1 MNISNLIRDE
11 DGGAYT
17 LSYMMA
23 IPVLA
28 LLLCV
33 IVETTL
39 MMSAKVGTVYAAYS
53 GARTGVVWS
62 SASRS
67 RSDADDRIREAAIK
81 SFVPF
86 ASSTKA
92 SGGSVTTVDSA
103 KYAKSYAEFAKT
115 PVAKGYVQSK
125 FENAASLIKVTSS
138 GSPSK
143 FDSPMTVTVEY
154 RFQFRLPG
162 IGKLFGEV
170 GPNGDYY
177 VPLES
182 TVTLQNEG
190 PQNSSQ
196 TLGIGY
202 GTFQ

>member
-1 MNISNLIRDE
+1 MNISNLIHDE

-23 IPVLA
+23 IPVLV

-33 IVETTL
+33 VVETTL
-39 MMSAKVGTVYAAYS
+39 MMSAKVGTVFAAYS
-53 GARTGVVWS
+53 GVRTGVVWS
-62 SASRS
+62 SASRNW
-67 RSDADDRIREAAIK
+67 SDAEDRIREAAIR

-86 ASSTKA
+86 AAGTKP
-92 SGGSVTTVDSA
+92 SGGSGMAVDSA
-103 KYAKSYAEFAKT
+103 AYAKAYAEFAKT
-115 PVAKGYVQSK
+115 PVSKGYVQSK
-125 FENAASLIKVTSS
+125 FENAAGLIKVTTS
-138 GSPSK
+138 GRPSK
-143 FDSPMTVTVEY
+143 FDSPLSVTVEY

-182 TVTLQNEG
+182 TATLQNEG

-202 GTFQ
+202 GTFE